1 MKILILTLLFIAFV
15 SVIPAF
21 SQPNVS
27 VTRAIEEARQ
37 RNMDM
42 KNRSIEL
49 DRMRRQASASKTS
62 SGENNLKFPE
72 IKEDFERIQI
82 VNANSLQA
90 LSIKENPNYKTIFK
104 AASEIKKRA
113 FRLKSNLFPIAKENS
128 DRESAKKDQDKF
140 LSYNFKKLAIE
151 VDNALFSFVSNNIF
165 QNTKLVD
172 LKDSQKA
179 ESDLEKI
186 IALCSAIETKVKLI
200 EKPS

>member
-1 MKILILTLLFIAFV
+1 MKGLVLTAFFIVFI

-21 SQPNVS
+21 AQPNVS
-27 VTRAIEEARQ
+27 VTRAIDSAKERIT
-37 RNMDM
+37 DI

-49 DRMRRQASASKTS
+49 DRIRRDTNANAAP

-72 IKEDFERIQI
+72 IKEDFERIQT
-82 VNANSLQA
+82 VNADSLQA
-90 LSIKENPNYKTIFK
+90 PSVKENPDYKTIFK

-128 DRESAKKDQDKF
+128 DKESVKRDREKF
-140 LSYNFKKLAIE
+140 LKQDFKTLAIE

-165 QNTKLVD
+165 QNIKLVD

-186 IALCSAIETKVKLI
+186 IALCSAIETKIKSI
-200 EKPS
+200 EKSS